1 MLCRFFP
8 LALSIFVAGV
18 RTASADPPAF
28 SASSFDP
35 NDGWKIATKVKDV
48 TIYSRLHPGSHLKEF
63 TAVGSIDASTRAVHA
78 VLDDFENYPAFM
90 PFTVETRLIKRE
102 GDSIVGYQ
110 RLSPKIC
117 ADRDYTLRVW
127 KKSWPAGG
135 GLVFRVW
142 WTSANEFGPPEKKGV
157 MRVKVCD
164 GSWLL
169 EPDGAL
175 RTRATYSVFTDVG
188 GLIPAFLAN
197 YASQTGI
204 NRLFEAMR
212 KQVKD
217 PKYAL
222 AN

>member
-8 LALSIFVAGV
+8 LALSIFIAG
-18 RTASADPPAF
+18 TWIASAD
-28 SASSFDP
+28 ASNFPTSFNP
-35 NDGWKIATKVKDV
+35 NDGWKVAARVKDV

-63 TAVGSIDASTRAVHA
+63 TAVGSIDAPTRAVHA